1 MKTLAVNIPN
11 HKVNFFKRLI
21 TEMGCTYNEIEV
33 APTSVAER
41 EKTLASIDNAFKELK
56 QMNEGKIEGIP
67 AEELLNEL

>member
-1 MKTLAVNIPN
+1 
-11 HKVNFFKRLI
+11 
-21 TEMGCTYNEIEV
+21 MGCTYNEIEV